1 MQEFIY
7 FFENI
12 SSLQRSL
19 ILVGGITFFWSIESL
34 IPLFKFNYSK
44 LRHALPNFF
53 FTLTTVLVN
62 FSLAFILLL
71 VSDWV
76 SINGFGLLN
85 YQNLLP
91 LSAYLILGVI
101 FLDLIGAY
109 LPHYVQHKVKF
120 LWKIHLVHHS
130 DHKVDTTT
138 ANRHHPFESI
148 IRYVF
153 TLFAVAILGAN
164 MGLVFLYQSLS
175 VVLSQFNHAN
185 INISPNL
192 DKFLSYIIVT
202 PNMHKIHHHYMLPYT
217 DSNYGNIF
225 SIWDRLFGTFMKLDK
240 DKIVY
245 GVDVFPD
252 EVKNSNLIDLLKQ
265 PFQEYQKPT
274 ILPRKE

>member
-91 LSAYLILGVI
+91 LSAYLILVKLFFF
-101 FLDLIGAY
+101 FLLK
-109 LPHYVQHKVKF
+109 L
-120 LWKIHLVHHS
+120 
-130 DHKVDTTT
+130 T
-138 ANRHHPFESI
+138 R
-148 IRYVF
+148 
-153 TLFAVAILGAN
+153 
-164 MGLVFLYQSLS
+164 VFLLE
-175 VVLSQFNHAN
+175 
-185 INISPNL
+185 P
-192 DKFLSYIIVT
+192 K
-202 PNMHKIHHHYMLPYT
+202 
-217 DSNYGNIF
+217 
-225 SIWDRLFGTFMKLDK
+225 TFEKYP
-240 DKIVY
+240 V
-245 GVDVFPD
+245 
-252 EVKNSNLIDLLKQ
+252 
-265 PFQEYQKPT
+265 
-274 ILPRKE
+274 

>member
-1 MQEFIY
+1 MQEFIS

-53 FTLTTVLVN
+53 FSLTTVLVN

-175 VVLSQFNHAN
+175 VILSQFNHAN
-185 INISPNL
+185 ININPNL
-192 DKFLSYIIVT
+192 EFLVSIVCVT
-202 PNMHKIHHHYMLPYT
+202 
-217 DSNYGNIF
+217 
-225 SIWDRLFGTFMKLDK
+225 
-240 DKIVY
+240 
-245 GVDVFPD
+245 
-252 EVKNSNLIDLLKQ
+252 
-265 PFQEYQKPT
+265 
-274 ILPRKE
+274 

>member
-1 MQEFIY
+1 MQELIY

-12 SSLQRSL
+12 SSLQRSF
-19 ILVGGITFFWSIESL
+19 ILVGGITFFWSVESL
-34 IPLFKFNYSK
+34 IPLFKFNYAK
-44 LRHALPNFF
+44 LKHALPNFF

-62 FSLAFILLL
+62 FTLAFILLL

-76 SINGFGLLN
+76 SINGYGLLN
-85 YQNLLP
+85 YGNLLP
-91 LSAYLILGVI
+91 LSVYIILGVI
-101 FLDLIGAY
+101 FLDFIGAY

-185 INISPNL
+185 ININPKL
-192 DKFLSYIIVT
+192 DKFLSYFIVT
-202 PNMHKIHHHYMLPYT
+202 PNMHKVHHHYVLPYT

-225 SIWDRLFGTFMKLDK
+225 SFWDRLFGTFTFLNPS
-240 DKIVY
+240 KIIY
-245 GVDVFPD
+245 GVDTHFD
-252 EVKNSNLIDLLKQ
+252 EKENQSISSLLYR
-265 PFQEYQKPT
+265 PFEKHKSST
-274 ILPRKE
+274 NN